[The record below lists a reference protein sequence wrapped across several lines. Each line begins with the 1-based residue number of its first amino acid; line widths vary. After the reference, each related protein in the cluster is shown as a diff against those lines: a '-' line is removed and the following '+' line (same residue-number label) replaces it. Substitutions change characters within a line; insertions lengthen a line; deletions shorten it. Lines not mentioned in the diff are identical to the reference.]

1 MSRKGYEDPEHPHVE
16 EPAADRPPEE
26 IMSAL
31 ADCIAS
37 APSHKQGALSKA
49 IEDYATSNKRTWAS
63 LIGPRH
69 KASFFGRLL
78 WTLNE
83 ATDPWRTGD

>member
-1 MSRKGYEDPEHPHVE
+1 MSRKDDGDPEHPHLE
-16 EPAADRPPEE
+16 ELTTDRPPEE

-37 APSHKQGALSKA
+37 APSHKQGALAKA

-78 WTLNE
+78 WTLIE